1 MEDFLMKDI
10 FPVIEEGIKNGGRFR
25 FYPKGAS
32 MLPLIRQGKDSVVF
46 ARADDV
52 KKYDIVLYRRDD
64 GNFVLHRVVGKN
76 NDGYIMCGDGQFWY
90 EKGIKEEQLL
100 AKVVGLYRE
109 NEFVSLDNP
118 GYIKYVKKRVAH
130 ISRQRIKNKINS
142 VIKRLKG

>member
-46 ARADDV
+46 ASADDV
-52 KKYDIVLYRRDD
+52 KKYDIVLYRRDE
-64 GNFVLHRVVGKN
+64 GKLVLHRIVEKDKN
-76 NDGYIMCGDGQFWY
+76 GYIMCGDGQFWF

-100 AKVVGLYRE
+100 AKVVGIYRE
-109 NEFVSLDNP
+109 ET
-118 GYIKYVKKRVAH
+118 YISVEDKKYKRYSKRHVFG
-130 ISRQRIKNKINS
+130 I
-142 VIKRLKG
+142 VIKRFSLRVKNKLRRRKD